1 MCDVRTIISKIRSK
15 SKTYVNNQNAQTY
28 ETLFIY
34 LFIYFFNEAQFLTV
48 YETISNLFYI
58 ISIFS
63 KFSYFCNNSTAYF
76 PC

>member
-15 SKTYVNNQNAQTY
+15 SKTCKQPERTNVGNLIY
-28 ETLFIY
+28 LFIY
-34 LFIYFFNEAQFLTV
+34 LFNEVQFLTV
-48 YETISNLFYI
+48 YEAISNLFYI

-63 KFSYFCNNSTAYF
+63 KFNYFCNNSTAYF